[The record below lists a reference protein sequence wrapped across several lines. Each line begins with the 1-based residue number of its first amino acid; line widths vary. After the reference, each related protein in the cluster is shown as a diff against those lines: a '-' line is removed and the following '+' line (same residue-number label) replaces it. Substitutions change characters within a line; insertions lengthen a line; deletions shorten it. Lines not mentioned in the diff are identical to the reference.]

1 MLNNEHRNS
10 VRRLALLS
18 STHGDVSVV
27 PWQPVL
33 QLPRQ
38 HLREA
43 GGDKEGGVANQGE
56 GVAHLENWG
65 RGVAHL
71 EHKVRVD

>member
-1 MLNNEHRNS
+1 M
-10 VRRLALLS
+10 
-18 STHGDVSVV
+18 V

-43 GGDKEGGVANQGE
+43 GGDKEGGGANQGE
-56 GVAHLENWG
+56 GVAHLGEWGEGVAHLENRG